1 MGVKYFEE
9 LTVDGT
15 GFTQEEKDNAI
26 EKATGE
32 MVYLYRFNFS

>member
-1 MGVKYFEE
+1 MEIKYFEE

-15 GFTQEEKDNAI
+15 GFTQEETDNAI

-32 MVYLYRFNFS
+32 IDDVIKGMRL